1 MENLSVGKAAIDT
14 TSGHAVDSFFLT
26 DSQADPWAEQC
37 LVNFIDILIN
47 HDTVKFPVPSRAHA
61 NAVEDDLLPL
71 SVAEGRR
78 IELLS
83 PKSGAAA
90 EEVILPFETLESEYN
105 NFSTWAAQNAYFLSE
120 WIRYHNTAPR
130 ILRQCK

>member
-1 MENLSVGKAAIDT
+1 MA
-14 TSGHAVDSFFLT
+14 HMLT
-26 DSQADPWAEQC
+26 
-37 LVNFIDILIN
+37 I
-47 HDTVKFPVPSRAHA
+47 
-61 NAVEDDLLPL
+61 LLPPFFCGAVL

-120 WIRYHNTAPR
+120 
-130 ILRQCK
+130 